1 MLGSCVSWGFL
12 ARPRERG
19 YTLRMTGETF
29 GGAGA
34 RTTRLFA
41 VFGLLSPI
49 FIGAVARAADE
60 VRPPVR
66 EQVDTALH
74 SVLLVAGVLVVL
86 ILVAVAVMLFRKALG
101 PPRTADA
108 PLAQKGAPDPLAEA
122 AAEERQGNFIAA
134 AGRYEAGGEHLKAA
148 DCWEKVKD
156 FARAAECSEAG
167 GDLERAAR
175 LHIRSGGALR
185 AAGILM
191 RTKNYIEAAK
201 IFRNKGDHLR
211 AAQALE
217 LFGNKIA
224 AAREYAAAGNHGQAA
239 RLFEEERMFAEAAE
253 AYHPLLGNTEVTA
266 ANADRH
272 STYAALLALAGEKQR
287 AIMAYRRVLIA
298 VPEHLRALSGLQ
310 NLLPRDGGGA
320 SAQAPPAG
328 PSASRPVHI
337 TPEDAEDEYLD
348 RGTTAP
354 QPAATAKAPP
364 PAAALEELAREIEVD
379 PGFEVGDPLKRVFT
393 LRSMIQ
399 AGRMEPRYSMRL
411 WVQVMRA
418 LAEQHRANT
427 VFGRLSP
434 ESIVIDMEN
443 NVRFEA
449 TDRSG
454 PAYRSPEVEAGL
466 PPDRQADVYS
476 MGVILYELVCGSLA
490 NFGARRAGEQFSDIP
505 AWLDELI
512 ERCTEKNLTKRYR
525 TTEEVSAALLKL
537 KTAAPE

>member
-1 MLGSCVSWGFL
+1 MLL
-12 ARPRERG
+12 AS
-19 YTLRMTGETF
+19 L
-29 GGAGA
+29 AH
-34 RTTRLFA
+34 
-41 VFGLLSPI
+41 
-49 FIGAVARAADE
+49 AADE
-60 VRPPVR
+60 VQPPVR

-86 ILVAVAVMLFRKALG
+86 ILVAVAVMVFRRAFVPAPTG
-101 PPRTADA
+101 AAPAPPG
-108 PLAQKGAPDPLAEA
+108 LAPDPLAEA

-134 AGRYEAGGEHLKAA
+134 AGRYEAAGDRLKAA

-167 GDLERAAR
+167 GDLDRAAQ
-175 LHIRSGGALR
+175 LHLRSGGALR
-185 AAGILM
+185 AAGIYM

-217 LFGNKIA
+217 LFGNKVA
-224 AAREYAAAGNHGQAA
+224 AAREYSAGGNHGRAA
-239 RLFEEERMFAEAAE
+239 WLLEGERMFAEAAE
-253 AYHPLLGNTEVTA
+253 AYHPLLGNAEVTA

-310 NLLPRDGGGA
+310 NLLPRDTG
-320 SAQAPPAG
+320 
-328 PSASRPVHI
+328 SASVAAILAGAPIPGSVDI
-337 TPEDAEDEYLD
+337 TPEDGADEYPD
-348 RGTTAP
+348 RAAPAAQPETTA
-354 QPAATAKAPP
+354 T
-364 PAAALEELAREIEVD
+364 AAASAAPSAVSLEQLVLEIEGD
-379 PGFEVGDPLKRVFT
+379 PAFEGGDPLKRVFT

-418 LAEQHRANT
+418 LAERHRAN
-427 VFGRLSP
+427 VVLGRLSP

-449 TDRSG
+449 PDGEAS
-454 PAYRSPEVEAGL
+454 AYLSPEVQAGL
-466 PPDRQADVYS
+466 PPDRQADIYS
-476 MGVILYELVCGSLA
+476 MGVILYELVCGSLEH
-490 NFGARRAGEQFSDIP
+490 FGKKRAGEQFSDIP
-505 AWLDELI
+505 VWLDELI
-512 ERCTEKNLTKRYR
+512 GRCVEKNLTKRYQ

-537 KTAAPE
+537 KSATPE